1 MKKEFYNKTKDLI
14 PSEILKRF
22 FNTNETK
29 TIKTAMDLGCGA
41 GKDTKYL
48 LEKGLNVIAVDAAE
62 VSNYIDIEN
71 SNLKFIKSKFE
82 NLKFNNVDLINAQNS
97 LSFLSP
103 ENFNDVIIK
112 IKNAINKYGY
122 FIGNF
127 FGKNDEWSKE
137 KEKTFLS
144 KEEILEIFKDF
155 KLKYIA
161 EVEEEGKT
169 TSGKEKHW
177 HIIYV
182 IAQKI

>member
-71 SNLKFIKSKFE
+71 SNIMA
-82 NLKFNNVDLINAQNS
+82 NAVQ
-97 LSFLSP
+97 
-103 ENFNDVIIK
+103 I
-112 IKNAINKYGY
+112 
-122 FIGNF
+122 
-127 FGKNDEWSKE
+127 
-137 KEKTFLS
+137 
-144 KEEILEIFKDF
+144 
-155 KLKYIA
+155 
-161 EVEEEGKT
+161 
-169 TSGKEKHW
+169 
-177 HIIYV
+177 
-182 IAQKI
+182 